1 MSTFTSD
8 DRNRNESGNEPL
20 DAVVDRYLSRRSVM
34 KGGLGAAIA
43 MIAGGGLTACFDG
56 GGGSHDDPAPSQPAP
71 APQLKLGFESIRG
84 ARLDAIVLASG
95 YSARTLAP
103 WAPR

>member
-43 MIAGGGLTACFDG
+43 MIAGGGLTA
-56 GGGSHDDPAPSQPAP
+56 
-71 APQLKLGFESIRG
+71 
-84 ARLDAIVLASG
+84 
-95 YSARTLAP
+95 
-103 WAPR
+103 

>member
-56 GGGSHDDPAPSQPAP
+56 GGGSHDDPAPSQPTP
-71 APQLKLGFESIRG
+71 APQLKLGFESIRD
-84 ARLDAIVLASG
+84 RKSVV
-95 YSARTLAP
+95 
-103 WAPR
+103 